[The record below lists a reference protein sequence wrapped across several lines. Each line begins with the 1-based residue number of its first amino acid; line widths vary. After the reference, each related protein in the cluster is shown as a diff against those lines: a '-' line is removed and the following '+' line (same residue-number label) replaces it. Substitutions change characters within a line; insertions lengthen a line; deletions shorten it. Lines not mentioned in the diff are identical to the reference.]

1 MLTHTAAT
9 VGELVGGLVLVPE
22 AAVWSWEILLLLIHR
37 EPAGGLTLAGVVA
50 LFLFIGEFLSHHRCV
65 TTATTVSMS
74 GVEEGEDEEGEEG
87 EDEAAEE
94 EIPVAATEEKA
105 LLKLRLSLWA
115 ADKELLSERISSVV
129 SERGNDATI

>member
-1 MLTHTAAT
+1 MPDVSELKPEEGDKEEEE
-9 VGELVGGLVLVPE
+9 GEEGEEGE
-22 AAVWSWEILLLLIHR
+22 ER
-37 EPAGGLTLAGVVA
+37 EEG
-50 LFLFIGEFLSHHRCV
+50 
-65 TTATTVSMS
+65 
-74 GVEEGEDEEGEEG
+74 EEGEDEEGE
-87 EDEAAEE
+87 DEAEE